1 MFEKS
6 LNLFYVFV
14 KEIKNLFYVWQ
25 GSEMA
30 LIQFG
35 SSCVAAQWGI
45 RRPQVFAVKASY
57 YPTRLESHQ
66 DK

>member
-1 MFEKS
+1 M
-6 LNLFYVFV
+6 LFKKDLFVVFAG
-14 KEIKNLFYVWQ
+14 EC
-25 GSEMA
+25 SMA

-35 SSCVAAQWGI
+35 SSSCVAQWGI
-45 RRPQVFAVKASY
+45 RRPQVAVKASF